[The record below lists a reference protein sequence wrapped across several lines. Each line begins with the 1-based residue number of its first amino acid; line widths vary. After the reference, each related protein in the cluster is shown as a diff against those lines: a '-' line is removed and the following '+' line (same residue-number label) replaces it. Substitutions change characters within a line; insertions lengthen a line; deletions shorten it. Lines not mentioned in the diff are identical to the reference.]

1 MKVFDRLEDLSLL
14 VGQLLAT
21 SDWITIDQSMI
32 DAFAHTTLDQ
42 QWIHVDPQ
50 RAAQGPFGAPIA
62 HGFLT
67 LSLHSA
73 LSMSAFRVA
82 DVRMGVNAGFD
93 RVRFTA
99 PVIVGSQVRGHFV
112 LHSFEAVDGGAK
124 MTLQVTV
131 EVQGQERPASVAL
144 WLTRHYR

>member
-1 MKVFDRLEDLSLL
+1 VKVFDRLADLSQL
-14 VGQLLAT
+14 VGQPLAT
-21 SDWITIDQSMI
+21 SDWITVDQSMI
-32 DAFAHTTLDQ
+32 DAFAHTTQDA

-50 RAAQGPFGAPIA
+50 RAAQGPFGATIA

-99 PVIVGSQVRGHFV
+99 PVLVGSRVRGHFAV
-112 LHSFEAVDGGAK
+112 HSFEAIDGGAK

-131 EVQGQERPASVAL
+131 ETEGQDRPASVAL
-144 WLTRHYR
+144 WLTRQYL